1 MINSKKK
8 GFTNVKGFTIVELVI
23 VIAVVA
29 ILAAVL
35 IPTFSNLV
43 KKANLSADQQ
53 AVRQMNTALA
63 IYAAEN
69 EKPTNAADAKKA
81 LDSQLINVEGGLV
94 PVSKGYAFY
103 WDSNK
108 NEVILVAYGEIIKEG
123 WEILTTNS
131 FGKILKVSS
140 KDDLLSALSSN
151 EPVSITLTNDMT
163 LDEEPLVA
171 TGAQSSIDTMNEVST
186 GEVIE
191 IDLNGKT
198 LNFGSSN
205 LAESAFFV
213 TGGNLIIKNGKIT
226 ANGTKQL
233 LKNRGGTLV
242 LKNVIIED
250 QSSQCTISTEGIS
263 DTSITNCT
271 IKASACAIT
280 SNSSS
285 NSHDG
290 VRVSIIDSEI
300 YSDNATAILIN
311 IIADITIDRC
321 KVYGETQGMFLRGN
335 NAVIKN
341 STFSCEDD
349 PNDSTSDYYDTFVSS
364 GNCGPIAAVTLHA
377 GGAYGGDA
385 TFNYVFENVTA
396 DTIVAGTTENG
407 KIIVSGVNLTRT
419 VIGSNVTVK

>member
-1 MINSKKK
+1 MINSKK
-8 GFTNVKGFTIVELVI
+8 KGFTIVELVI

-69 EKPTNAADAKKA
+69 ERPSTAAEAKKA

-103 WDSNK
+103 WDSSK
-108 NEVILVAYGEIIKEG
+108 NEVVLVATGDEIKDG
-123 WEILTTNS
+123 WEILTSNG
-131 FGKILKVSS
+131 FGKLIEVSS
-140 KDDLLSALSSN
+140 ENDLKTTVTSAN
-151 EPVSITLTNDMT
+151 EPVSITLTSNIT
-163 LDEEPLVA
+163 TSKETYFKVNN
-171 TGAQSSIDTMNEVST
+171 GQ
-186 GEVIE
+186 VIE
-191 IDLNGKT
+191 IDLNGNT
-198 LNFGSSN
+198 LTFDDNATYEFYIASGGH
-205 LAESAFFV
+205 LA
-213 TGGNLIIKNGKIT
+213 IKNGTI
-226 ANGTKQL
+226 NGSSKVTHSFINKM
-233 LKNRGGTLV
+233 GTLN
-242 LKNVIIED
+242 LTNVVIQDHSLQTAIYF
-250 QSSQCTISTEGIS
+250 EGIS
-263 DTSITNCT
+263 DTSIVSCT
-271 IKASACAIT
+271 INSSGPYAIT
-280 SNSSS
+280 TNSSTDS
-285 NSHDG
+285 SDG
-290 VRVSIIDSEI
+290 VRVSIIDSTIVSTHSEG
-300 YSDNATAILIN
+300 TGILIN
-311 IIADITIDRC
+311 TVADITIDGCTVVGAR
-321 KVYGETQGMFLRGN
+321 QGMFLRGN

-385 TFNYVFENVTA
+385 TYNYVFENVTA

-407 KIIVSGVNLTRT
+407 KIIVSGVNLTRPPVT
-419 VIGSNVTVK
+419 GSNVTVK